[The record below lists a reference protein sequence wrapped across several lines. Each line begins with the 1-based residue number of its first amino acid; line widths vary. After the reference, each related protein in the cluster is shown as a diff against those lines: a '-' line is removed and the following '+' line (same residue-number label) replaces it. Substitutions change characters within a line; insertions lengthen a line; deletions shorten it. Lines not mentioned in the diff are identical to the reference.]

1 MENLTDENVGELS
14 QTTATQVIAKTQT
27 SLTVLQNLG
36 PYLTDKNLGK
46 RKIGLNFLSQFL
58 SHLPANFCDF
68 QECEVFAKFYEDRIN
83 DHHSLIPAIIC
94 GIEALIKFDNLR
106 GANQNSLIRQFFS
119 QIHVQSQILH
129 DRRRI
134 FAIFQ
139 VLLSTDW
146 KLQCL
151 KDLGSEF
158 VLIFIQAVDAEK
170 DPQNMKVIFNLWPV
184 ILTAF
189 KLEPFE
195 EDVFEAMSCYFPID
209 FSPPKGTE
217 IVVSKEDLVLG
228 LRKCLSTSGIFAPLA
243 LPLFMEKLDSEISD
257 AKIDANL
264 TMIQCLKIYTPEQ
277 LQLHLESLWDLL
289 KKEILGIRMNT
300 NEEVILTSHQVIHQ
314 VTMTLATANPN
325 PENSEILDKW
335 LNMIWNDTGR
345 HLKDIELKFM
355 SLSVDIL
362 VDVISC
368 QKETPGA
375 FMLEKALPILLQIFS
390 QNEAKKVH
398 HLVSKYLDLFL
409 LRKKNFVSGKCV
421 ALYGSITERL
431 GCTQEFTSILV

>member
-1 MENLTDENVGELS
+1 MEDLTDANICELS
-14 QTTATQVIAKTQT
+14 QIAATEVIAKTQT

-58 SHLPANFCDF
+58 SQLPPDFCDF
-68 QECEVFAKFYEDRIN
+68 QECEVFAKFYEDRVN

-94 GIEALIKFDNLR
+94 GIEAIIKFDNLR
-106 GANQNSLIRQFFS
+106 RQNQNALIRQFFT

-129 DRRRI
+129 DRRRV
-134 FAIFQ
+134 FSIFQ
-139 VLLSTDW
+139 LLLTTDW

-170 DPQNMKVIFNLWPV
+170 DPQNMKMIFSLWPI
-184 ILTAF
+184 ILNEF

-195 EDVFEAMSCYFPID
+195 EDIFEAMSCYFPID

-217 IVVSKEDLVLG
+217 IIVSKDDLVLG
-228 LRKCLSTSGIFAPLA
+228 LRKSLSTSGIFAPLA

-264 TMIQCLKIYTPEQ
+264 TLIQCLKVYVPEQ

-289 KKEILGIRMNT
+289 KKEILGKT
-300 NEEVILTSHQVIHQ
+300 KNE
-314 VTMTLATANPN
+314 
-325 PENSEILDKW
+325 
-335 LNMIWNDTGR
+335 
-345 HLKDIELKFM
+345 
-355 SLSVDIL
+355 
-362 VDVISC
+362 
-368 QKETPGA
+368 
-375 FMLEKALPILLQIFS
+375 
-390 QNEAKKVH
+390 
-398 HLVSKYLDLFL
+398 
-409 LRKKNFVSGKCV
+409 
-421 ALYGSITERL
+421 
-431 GCTQEFTSILV
+431 